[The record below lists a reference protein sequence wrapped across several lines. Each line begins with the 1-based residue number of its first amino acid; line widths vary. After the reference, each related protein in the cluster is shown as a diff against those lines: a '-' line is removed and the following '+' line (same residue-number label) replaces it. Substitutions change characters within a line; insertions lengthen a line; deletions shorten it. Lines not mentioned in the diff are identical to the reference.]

1 MEAEVRRA
9 IGKRLQEAR
18 ERARMSQ
25 EDVSEALGLA
35 SRQAVSKWE
44 RGESMPL
51 ADAWEKL
58 GPLLG
63 VSLDWLFYGIRS
75 EPVSKGGIMG
85 KLFQKPG
92 AKVYDSEFGVP
103 ADEEG

>member
-1 MEAEVRRA
+1 VGARRRDA
-9 IGKRLQEAR
+9 QLRRVGKA
-18 ERARMSQ
+18 
-25 EDVSEALGLA
+25 
-35 SRQAVSKWE
+35 
-44 RGESMPL
+44 
-51 ADAWEKL
+51 

-75 EPVSKGGIMG
+75 EPMSRSGIMG

-103 ADEEG
+103 VDDEA